1 MNLIWKLL
9 RQHISISQFAGF
21 FFANLVG
28 VAIVL
33 IGIQFYND
41 YQELGN
47 EDGFMKSDY
56 LIVNKEIGAMSAFT
70 GAQNTFTEEEID
82 EFKESGFVERI
93 GAFTPSS
100 FNVRAQFEVE
110 GFMNFSTE
118 MFFESVPDDFVDVKS
133 EAWRYVEGSDEIPI
147 ILPKNYLDLYNFG
160 YAQGKG
166 LPKLSEG
173 ILGAMRLKILIG
185 SNGENE
191 EFLGRIVGFSSRL
204 NTILVPE
211 GFMQWANGKYMNS
224 NVEKDPTRLVVEVTN
239 PADERVASF
248 LQERGYETDADKL
261 DASKTT
267 FVLRVIVSIV
277 MAIGIVISLLSFYIL
292 MLSIFLLVQKN
303 STKLENLLLLGYS
316 PAKVSFPYQAMTISL
331 NVLVLILAIVVMLI
345 VRAVYLSYFES
356 FFPNISVQGV
366 FPAFLAGLLLLV
378 IVSVFHVIVIRK
390 KVINIWKG
398 KEEKWKEFIKSINI

>member
-9 RQHISISQFAGF
+9 RQHICISQFVGF

-70 GAQNTFTEEEID
+70 GAQNIFTEEEIN

-133 EAWRYVEGSDEIPI
+133 DAWRYVEGSDEIPI

-211 GFMQWANGKYMNS
+211 EFMQWANGKYMNS
-224 NVEKDPTRLVVEVTN
+224 NVAKDPTRLVVEVTN

-303 STKLENLLLLGYS
+303 SAKLENLLLLGYS
-316 PAKVSFPYQAMTISL
+316 PTKVSFPYQAMTISL

-398 KEEKWKEFIKSINI
+398 KE

>member
-1 MNLIWKLL
+1 
-9 RQHISISQFAGF
+9 
-21 FFANLVG
+21 
-28 VAIVL
+28 
-33 IGIQFYND
+33 
-41 YQELGN
+41 
-47 EDGFMKSDY
+47 
-56 LIVNKEIGAMSAFT
+56 
-70 GAQNTFTEEEID
+70 
-82 EFKESGFVERI
+82 
-93 GAFTPSS
+93 
-100 FNVRAQFEVE
+100 
-110 GFMNFSTE
+110 
-118 MFFESVPDDFVDVKS
+118 
-133 EAWRYVEGSDEIPI
+133 
-147 ILPKNYLDLYNFG
+147 
-160 YAQGKG
+160 
-166 LPKLSEG
+166 
-173 ILGAMRLKILIG
+173 
-185 SNGENE
+185 
-191 EFLGRIVGFSSRL
+191 
-204 NTILVPE
+204 
-211 GFMQWANGKYMNS
+211 MQWANGKYMNS
-224 NVEKDPTRLVVEVTN
+224 NVAKDPTRLVVEVTN

-398 KEEKWKEFIKSINI
+398 KE

>member
-70 GAQNTFTEEEID
+70 GTQNTFTEEEIN

-133 EAWRYVEGSDEIPI
+133 DAWRYVEGSDEIPI

-398 KEEKWKEFIKSINI
+398 KE